1 VTIRRAAGWPH
12 LPYNTAFCRHV
23 VEVTSSTDTGERY
36 AYIIEAMRKD
46 NTQYNTHTSSPSHQT
61 NNIHNSILADIVA
74 TQCRSLAPIHHLPPK
89 SSHPKLIMFG
99 RTAALSLTRLSTARR
114 PCTISRLFASKG
126 VQRIGTDDPRMS
138 KVVVH
143 NGVVYMSGQ
152 TDTTSTD
159 ITGQTQNV
167 LAKIDDLLAQAG
179 TSKSNLLTANI
190 WLKDIEGDFKEMNVS
205 WSDWLDPENK
215 PVRATVQSP
224 MARPQI
230 LVEIQ
235 VSAIVGDD
243 EDK

>member
-1 VTIRRAAGWPH
+1 
-12 LPYNTAFCRHV
+12 
-23 VEVTSSTDTGERY
+23 
-36 AYIIEAMRKD
+36 
-46 NTQYNTHTSSPSHQT
+46 
-61 NNIHNSILADIVA
+61 
-74 TQCRSLAPIHHLPPK
+74 
-89 SSHPKLIMFG
+89 
-99 RTAALSLTRLSTARR
+99 
-114 PCTISRLFASKG
+114 
-126 VQRIGTDDPRMS
+126 MS